1 MMEMMPKSQ
10 PHTMDHKKTLA
21 RILFA
26 EDDSLT
32 SRMLVNLLW
41 DIVGI
46 EVTLATDGRKALQKA
61 TAESFDLI
69 LMDMQMPQMDGYEAT
84 RRLRE
89 ARIHI
94 PIIALTAHAMAGD
107 RQRCLAAGC
116 TDYLSK
122 PFTQKVLLKTLRAYL
137 PSLADSLGQT
147 AGAAMGPEGHSSR
160 DDTPSRDKVFELRDT
175 EQVVDLAQLVQR
187 FGDEQAVIEL
197 MPDYLRTTAQ
207 HLAMLAVAVEVG
219 QAEETSRHAHAL
231 RGAALNLGAN
241 PLAQAAHKLERAG
254 RDDDMTSATAALT
267 ELQTEYEM
275 VKAFLSHEDP
285 AALLKQKSV

>member
-1 MMEMMPKSQ
+1 MMPESQ
-10 PHTMDHKKTLA
+10 SHTVDQKKTLA

-46 EVTLATDGRKALQKA
+46 GVTLATDGREALQKA
-61 TAESFDLI
+61 TAEPFDLI

-84 RRLRE
+84 RKLRE
-89 ARIHI
+89 AGITI
-94 PIIALTAHAMAGD
+94 PIVALTAHAMAGD

-122 PFTQKVLLKTLRAYL
+122 PFTQRVLLKTLHVHL
-137 PSLADSLGQT
+137 PLLADSLGQT
-147 AGAAMGPEGHSSR
+147 PSTPMAPDGHSSR
-160 DDTPSRDKVFELRDT
+160 DDTPPKDKVFELRDA

-187 FGDEQAVIEL
+187 FGDEQTVLEL
-197 MPDYLRTTAQ
+197 MPDYLRTTGQ
-207 HLAMLAVAVEVG
+207 HMAMLAVAVEVG
-219 QAEETSRHAHAL
+219 QAAETSRHAHAL

-241 PLAQAAHKLERAG
+241 HFAQAAHKLERAG
-254 RDDDMTSATAALT
+254 RDDDMTTATAALA

-275 VKAFLSHEDP
+275 MKAFLSHEDT
-285 AALLKQKSV
+285 AALLKQTSV